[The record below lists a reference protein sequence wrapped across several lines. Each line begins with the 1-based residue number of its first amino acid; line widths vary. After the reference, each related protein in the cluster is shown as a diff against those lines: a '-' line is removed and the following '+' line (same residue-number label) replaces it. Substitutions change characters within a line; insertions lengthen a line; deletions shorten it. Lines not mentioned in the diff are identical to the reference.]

1 MYRRLLQS
9 TLMLLLLVA
18 ASVQAGDGPS
28 RSQRAKLLPTQDA
41 YVAAIRWSDFE
52 AAEAFIDPAYLA
64 AHPLSDL
71 QRERYRQLQVSSF
84 RERGSSIG
92 ADGGIERRVE
102 MGVIN
107 RNTQAERT
115 LTLTERWRW
124 DPQAKRWW
132 QVEGLPDLWQG
143 Q

>member
-1 MYRRLLQS
+1 M
-9 TLMLLLLVA
+9 
-18 ASVQAGDGPS
+18 
-28 RSQRAKLLPTQDA
+28 
-41 YVAAIRWSDFE
+41 AAIRWSDFE
-52 AAEAFIDPAYLA
+52 AAEAFIDPGYLA

-71 QRERYRQLQVSSF
+71 QRERYRQLQVSSY
-84 RERGSSIG
+84 RERGSSMG
-92 ADGGIERRVE
+92 ADGSVERRVE

-107 RNTQAERT
+107 RNTLAERT